1 MSIKKV
7 TVVHKEEIFSWM
19 KMMGICHEHN
29 EPQHRM
35 SVTKLIYVAKLAFA
49 YDKSY
54 EFLTAAIK

>member
-1 MSIKKV
+1 
-7 TVVHKEEIFSWM
+7 M
-19 KMMGICHEHN
+19 KMMGICHEHK